1 LNFYSGIIKRIID
14 IGVSIVVLLVLSP
27 VILIA
32 AMILYYQNKGKVLYI
47 QERPGYQARGFNI
60 VKFKTMTDERDAS
73 GQLLPDR
80 LRITVF
86 GAVIRRLSI
95 DELPQLFNVLKG
107 DMSLVGP
114 RPLLF
119 KYLPLYSKEQFRR
132 HDVKPG
138 ITGWAQVNG
147 RNSISWTQK
156 FKLDVYYVDHLSF
169 WLDMKILWLTFFKVL
184 KREGVNQSDE
194 RPMMPFT
201 GDN

>member
-1 LNFYSGIIKRIID
+1 MNLYSSIIKRIID
-14 IGVSIVVLLVLSP
+14 IGISTVVALVLSP
-27 VILIA
+27 VILVA
-32 AMILYYQNKGKVLYI
+32 AIILFYQNKGKVFYI
-47 QERPGYQARGFNI
+47 QERPGYKARAFNI

-73 GQLLPDR
+73 GKLLPDR

-86 GAVIRRLSI
+86 GALIRRLSI
-95 DELPQLFNVLKG
+95 DELPQLINVFKG
-107 DMSLVGP
+107 EMSLIGP

-119 KYLPLYSKEQFRR
+119 KYIPLYSKEQFRR
-132 HDVKPG
+132 HDAKPG

-156 FKLDVYYVDHLSF
+156 FNFDVYYVDHLSF

-184 KREGVNQSDE
+184 KREGVNQSEE

>member
-1 LNFYSGIIKRIID
+1 LSLYSSIIKRIID
-14 IGVSIVVLLVLSP
+14 IGISTVVALVLSP
-27 VILIA
+27 VILVA
-32 AMILYYQNKGKVLYI
+32 AIILFYQNKGKVFYI
-47 QERPGYQARGFNI
+47 QERPGYKARAFKI
-60 VKFKTMTDERDAS
+60 VKFKTMTDERDAA

-86 GAVIRRLSI
+86 GAIIRRLSI
-95 DELPQLFNVLKG
+95 DELPQLINVLKG
-107 DMSLVGP
+107 EMSLVGP

-119 KYLPLYSKEQFRR
+119 KYIPLYSKEQFRR
-132 HDVKPG
+132 HDAKPG

-147 RNSISWTQK
+147 RNSITWTQK